1 VAGGNAFCGESTVSE
16 RNEQQM
22 DWPRRTA
29 ATMSDGR
36 DSGLSF
42 RRRIQHFG
50 RDFMETGCQGL
61 ALGFPWPYEKA
72 GIAAVMAVNF
82 LGDGISG
89 AENSQDC
96 R

>member
-1 VAGGNAFCGESTVSE
+1 MAGGNAFCGESTVSE

-22 DWPRRTA
+22 GCPRRTA
-29 ATMSDGR
+29 AIMSDGR
-36 DSGLSF
+36 VSGLSF
-42 RRRIQHFG
+42 RSRIQHFG

-61 ALGFPWPYEKA
+61 ALSFPWSYEDG

-82 LGDGISG
+82 MGAGSSV